1 MKFLPSGADHLLRML
16 QHIGRRYL
24 LVQGV
29 RRWLSTSQSCLRKN
43 NPSSKW
49 SARLQLDT
57 GPQTVRGRDIQL
69 RQPSTE
75 NVQADL
81 DRFLATVNRRLEY
94 LLYSSRARSKTAGHL
109 LTDNEF
115 ENVVI
120 QFRDAVMA
128 NLMKRLADRKY
139 TEAPARIPAPD
150 TLFKTHK
157 IKGIDG
163 LDTLIL
169 KYFNEYYLAH
179 GHPSLKNVNHDNAAA
194 VADMRN
200 PGEWYPGARN
210 MRRKIIMHV
219 GPTNSGKTYQAL
231 RRLESANT
239 GWYGGPLRL
248 LAHEIFNRMNK
259 KGIKCNLITG
269 EEIRVVDIDAPITSS
284 TIEMFSE
291 STIYDVAVLDE
302 IQMLADPQRGFAWT
316 SALLGLKAKEI
327 HLCGEEAAV
336 PLVSKIAEELGE
348 EIEVNRY
355 ERLSGLRTDSK
366 PLVSYKNIQKG
377 DCVVAFSRKAIF
389 SIRELIERESGLKCA
404 MVYGALPPETRSM
417 QADLFNDPN
426 SGYDVIVASDAI
438 GMGLN
443 LYFPRCS
450 PC

>member
-1 MKFLPSGADHLLRML
+1 
-16 QHIGRRYL
+16 
-24 LVQGV
+24 
-29 RRWLSTSQSCLRKN
+29 
-43 NPSSKW
+43 
-49 SARLQLDT
+49 
-57 GPQTVRGRDIQL
+57 
-69 RQPSTE
+69 
-75 NVQADL
+75 
-81 DRFLATVNRRLEY
+81 
-94 LLYSSRARSKTAGHL
+94 L

-115 ENVVI
+115 DKVVI

-150 TLFKTHK
+150 TLFKTHNH
-157 IKGIDG
+157 KGIDG

-169 KYFNEYYLAH
+169 KYFNQYYLAH

-231 RRLESANT
+231 RRLESANA

-389 SIRELIERESGLKCA
+389 RIRELIERESGLKCA